1 MTFGDPLWSAEA
13 VETLKDGAARGL
25 SASKIAA
32 EIKATHKI
40 TVTRNAV
47 IGKLRRMDVKLKSKA
62 YRPAQAPAPVSQA
75 RAQPSPP
82 RPLNYGAPPRPRE
95 PELTPLPG
103 SDGRP
108 RTLLNLPRSACKW
121 VLEGEGRFALFCAR
135 PAPDGPYCEAHA
147 ARAADRPQ
155 HTDAGET
162 DTQSNSPRGGVIAPA
177 SPQRAGSGG
186 HGSTSP
192 AMAAAP
198 PGGGI
203 HLNRK
208 TLAEVDLDAVTA
220 MRSRNTARRKSQIIC
235 RKSFS
240 TGPCADICR
249 ECAEFQMPQPRN
261 GDRHAA
267 R

>member
-1 MTFGDPLWSAEA
+1 MTFGDPLWAA
-13 VETLKDGAARGL
+13 AAIETLKDGAARGL

-32 EIKATHKI
+32 LIKAAHGI

-47 IGKLRRMDVKLKSKA
+47 IGKLMRLGVKLKGKSH
-62 YRPAQAPAPVSQA
+62 RPAPAPAPVSRA
-75 RAQPSPP
+75 HAQPSPP

-108 RTLLNLPRSACKW
+108 RTLLSLPRNACKW
-121 VLEGEGRFALFCAR
+121 LVEGEGKHALFCAR

-147 ARAADRPQ
+147 TRAANMPQ
-155 HTDAGET
+155 RTDVSET
-162 DTQSNSPRGGVIAPA
+162 ATQSNSPRGGVIAPIA
-177 SPQRAGSGG
+177 ERAGSGG

-192 AMAAAP
+192 AMAAA
-198 PGGGI
+198 
-203 HLNRK
+203 
-208 TLAEVDLDAVTA
+208 
-220 MRSRNTARRKSQIIC
+220 RSRNTARRKQEIIC

-249 ECAEFQMPQPRN
+249 ECAEYAPPQPKN
-261 GDRHAA
+261 GARHAG